1 MTDIGD
7 TAGAKAGG
15 DSAAPPTRR
24 RSFVALRHR
33 DFRLFTLAYFLAT
46 IAMFMQGVALGWQ
59 VYHLTGSVFDLGLFG
74 LAEFLPLLSLALVT
88 GHVADRYDRRIVTA
102 LSFALE
108 FLCAALLILLTVI
121 GVSNVWPFLAV
132 AMLMGVGR
140 AFAAPAGRAM
150 PPTLVPAEDF
160 PNAIAWS
167 SIVWDAAVVG
177 GPVLGGLLYLAG
189 PTMVYG
195 SAGGFF
201 ILAALLMIAVRP
213 RPIRHEPELV
223 TWTSVLAGVQLIR
236 RTPILL
242 GAISLDL
249 FAVLFGGATILLPA
263 FAQDILHTDSV
274 GLGIL
279 RAAPAVGAVA
289 MALYLTRWPIERRVG
304 HVMFLCVA
312 IFGAATIVFGLST
325 SFWLSCAALFV
336 IGGADMVSV
345 FIRVAIVPAVTP
357 DRLRGRVLAVE
368 NIFIGASN
376 ELGAFESGVAAALFG
391 TALSVALGGAATIIV
406 VLAFLGLFPALRAL
420 DRFPAME
427 QK

>member
-1 MTDIGD
+1 MSENGEPAAAA
-7 TAGAKAGG
+7 AGAATPG
-15 DSAAPPTRR
+15 RR
-24 RSFVALRHR
+24 NSFAALRHR

-46 IAMFMQGVALGWQ
+46 VAIFMQGVALGWQ
-59 VYHLTGSVFDLGLFG
+59 VYHLTNSVFDLGLFG
-74 LAEFLPLLSLALVT
+74 LAEFLPLLSLALVA
-88 GHVADRYDRRIVTA
+88 GHVADRFDRRLVTA
-102 LSFALE
+102 LSFGLE
-108 FLCAALLILLTVI
+108 FICAALLILLTLLDI
-121 GVSNVWPFLAV
+121 ANVWPFLGV
-132 AMLMGVGR
+132 AFLMGVGR

-160 PNAIAWS
+160 PNAIAWG
-167 SIVWDAAVVG
+167 SIIWDAAVIG
-177 GPVLGGLLYLAG
+177 GPLLGGLLYLLG
-189 PTMVYG
+189 PLVVYG
-195 SAGGFF
+195 SGAAFF
-201 ILAALLMIAVRP
+201 VLAAVLMIAVRP
-213 RPIRHEPELV
+213 RPVRHEPEVLS
-223 TWTSVLAGVQLIR
+223 WISVLAGVQLIR
-236 RTPILL
+236 RTPVLL

-263 FAQDILHTDSV
+263 FASDILHTDSV

-279 RAAPAVGAVA
+279 RSAPAVGAVL
-289 MALYLTRWPIERRVG
+289 MALYLARWPVERRIG

-312 IFGAATIVFGLST
+312 VFGMATIVFGLST
-325 SFWLSCAALFV
+325 SFWLSFGALIV
-336 IGGADMVSV
+336 IGAADMISV

-391 TALSVALGGAATIIV
+391 TALSVALGGAATIVV
-406 VLAFLGLFPALRAL
+406 VLLFLGLFPALRKL